1 MELINKI
8 NSLNNEVK
16 RLNNERNVA
25 LGKKE
30 TLTQQLNQGLAD
42 YNAKFQTNISVDTV
56 EAELTKVS
64 GEVEAKVNKLET
76 AITQIKSGNFTEAN
90 ATLDIKT
97 PEFSEP
103 METGRTSSADSP
115 MTPEVAAMVV
125 PPPAGMPITVHAED
139 SIAVI
144 EKAKEFVEQ
153 SNTVSEPSV
162 TPPAAPVMPS
172 TPSEPECP
180 APAERP
186 TPDAASFLDMLNIA
200 PGEVP
205 AQPSATVGGGMSFAA
220 KAETVAELSA
230 PTAPAEPT
238 PVAPA
243 EPKLGLPPTNFTAF
257 MGV

>member
-16 RLNNERNVA
+16 RLNNERNMA

-64 GEVEAKVNKLET
+64 GEVKAKVNKLET

-90 ATLDIKT
+90 STLEIKPVIPVAET
-97 PEFSEP
+97 MQAPTEP
-103 METGRTSSADSP
+103 T
-115 MTPEVAAMVV
+115 
-125 PPPAGMPITVHAED
+125 TVHSVPEAP
-139 SIAVI
+139 V
-144 EKAKEFVEQ
+144 
-153 SNTVSEPSV
+153 VSE
-162 TPPAAPVMPS
+162 TPVQQSAPVAPVMPT

-186 TPDAASFLDMLNIA
+186 APDAASFLDMLNLA
-200 PGEVP
+200 PGATP
-205 AQPSATVGGGMSFAA
+205 AQPSAPTATVGGGMSFAA
-220 KAETVAELSA
+220 KAAVEPNVPVAPSA
-230 PTAPAEPT
+230 PAEPTPAAPVEPT

-243 EPKLGLPPTNFTAF
+243 EPKIGLPPTNFTAF

>member
-90 ATLDIKT
+90 ATLEIKT

-103 METGRTSSADSP
+103 METGRVTSADAP
-115 MTPEVAAMVV
+115 ITPEVAAMVV
-125 PPPAGMPITVHAED
+125 PPPAED
-139 SIAVI
+139 SIPA
-144 EKAKEFVEQ
+144 Q
-153 SNTVSEPSV
+153 SEVPV
-162 TPPAAPVMPS
+162 APVQPTAS
-172 TPSEPECP
+172 SEPERA

-186 TPDAASFLDMLNIA
+186 APDAASFLDMLNLA
-200 PGEVP
+200 PGETPV
-205 AQPSATVGGGMSFAA
+205 QPSATTGGGMSFAA
-220 KAETVAELSA
+220 KAAVEPNVPVAPSA
-230 PTAPAEPT
+230 PATPAEPT

-243 EPKLGLPPTNFTAF
+243 EPSTPATPAEPKIGLPPTNFTAF

>member
-64 GEVEAKVNKLET
+64 GEVEAKVTKLET

-90 ATLDIKT
+90 ATLEIKT

-103 METGRTSSADSP
+103 METGRVTSADTP
-115 MTPEVAAMVV
+115 ITPEVAAMVV
-125 PPPAGMPITVHAED
+125 PPPAGMPVTVHAED
-139 SIAVI
+139 STAAI

-153 SNTVSEPSV
+153 SNTVSEPPV
-162 TPPAAPVMPS
+162 APVEPS
-172 TPSEPECP
+172 TPNAPERP

-186 TPDAASFLDMLNIA
+186 APDAASFLDMLNLA
-200 PGEVP
+200 PGEP
-205 AQPSATVGGGMSFAA
+205 SAQPSATGGGGMSFAA
-220 KAETVAELSA
+220 KAATIAE
-230 PTAPAEPT
+230 PTAPAEPSAPVAPST
-238 PVAPA
+238 PAAPA

>member
-16 RLNNERNVA
+16 RLNNERNMA

-64 GEVEAKVNKLET
+64 GEVKAKVNKLET

-90 ATLDIKT
+90 STLEIKT

-103 METGRTSSADSP
+103 METGRVTSADAP
-115 MTPEVAAMVV
+115 ITPEVAAMVV
-125 PPPAGMPITVHAED
+125 PPPAED
-139 SIAVI
+139 SIPA
-144 EKAKEFVEQ
+144 Q
-153 SNTVSEPSV
+153 SEVPV
-162 TPPAAPVMPS
+162 APVQS
-172 TPSEPECP
+172 TVPSELEHS

-186 TPDAASFLDMLNIA
+186 APDAASFLDMLNLA
-200 PGEVP
+200 PGATP
-205 AQPSATVGGGMSFAA
+205 AQPSATVAESSVPVAPAA
-220 KAETVAELSA
+220 VEPSVPVAPSAPAEPT

-238 PVAPA
+238 PAAPA
-243 EPKLGLPPTNFTAF
+243 EPKIGLPPTNFTAF

>member
-90 ATLDIKT
+90 ATLDIK
-97 PEFSEP
+97 S
-103 METGRTSSADSP
+103 
-115 MTPEVAAMVV
+115 VV
-125 PPPAGMPITVHAED
+125 PVAETAQAPTEPTTEPTTVHSAPVAPVVPE
-139 SIAVI
+139 APVQ
-144 EKAKEFVEQ
+144 Q
-153 SNTVSEPSV
+153 SAPVQPDAPV
-162 TPPAAPVMPS
+162 APVMPS
-172 TPSEPECP
+172 TPSEPERP

-186 TPDAASFLDMLNIA
+186 APDAASFLDMLNLA

-205 AQPSATVGGGMSFAA
+205 AQPSATVEGGMSFAA
-220 KAETVAELSA
+220 KAAAEPSA
-230 PTAPAEPT
+230 PAAPAESSAPA
-238 PVAPA
+238 APA

>member
-56 EAELTKVS
+56 EAELTKVTT
-64 GEVEAKVNKLET
+64 EVQAQTTKLEE
-76 AITQIKSGNFTEAN
+76 AITQIKSGNYTEGN
-90 ATLDIKT
+90 STLDIK
-97 PEFSEP
+97 P
-103 METGRTSSADSP
+103 
-115 MTPEVAAMVV
+115 VV
-125 PPPAGMPITVHAED
+125 PVAETTQASTEPTTEPTTVHSAPVAPVVPE
-139 SIAVI
+139 APVQ
-144 EKAKEFVEQ
+144 Q
-153 SNTVSEPSV
+153 SASV
-162 TPPAAPVMPS
+162 APVMPS
-172 TPSEPECP
+172 TPSEPERP

-186 TPDAASFLDMLNIA
+186 APDASSFLDMLNIT
-200 PGEVP
+200 PGEP
-205 AQPSATVGGGMSFAA
+205 SAQPSATEGGGMSFAA
-220 KAETVAELSA
+220 KAVAEPSA
-230 PTAPAEPT
+230 PA
-238 PVAPA
+238 APA

>member
-16 RLNNERNVA
+16 RLNNERNMA

-90 ATLDIKT
+90 STLDIKPVIPVEET
-97 PEFSEP
+97 AQAPTEP
-103 METGRTSSADSP
+103 T
-115 MTPEVAAMVV
+115 
-125 PPPAGMPITVHAED
+125 TVHSVPEAP
-139 SIAVI
+139 V
-144 EKAKEFVEQ
+144 
-153 SNTVSEPSV
+153 VSEAPVQQSA
-162 TPPAAPVMPS
+162 PAAPVMPS
-172 TPSEPECP
+172 TPAEPERP

-186 TPDAASFLDMLNIA
+186 APDAASFLDMLNLA
-200 PGEVP
+200 PGATP
-205 AQPSATVGGGMSFAA
+205 AQPSAPTATVGGGMSFAA
-220 KAETVAELSA
+220 KAETVAEPSA
-230 PTAPAEPT
+230 PVTPSAPAEPT
-238 PVAPA
+238 PAAPAEPTPAAPA
-243 EPKLGLPPTNFTAF
+243 EPKIGLPPTNFTAF

>member
-76 AITQIKSGNFTEAN
+76 AITQIKSGNYTEAN
-90 ATLDIKT
+90 STLDIK
-97 PEFSEP
+97 P
-103 METGRTSSADSP
+103 
-115 MTPEVAAMVV
+115 VV
-125 PPPAGMPITVHAED
+125 PVAETAQASTEPTTEPTTVHSAPV
-139 SIAVI
+139 APV
-144 EKAKEFVEQ
+144 
-153 SNTVSEPSV
+153 VSEAPV
-162 TPPAAPVMPS
+162 QPDAPVAPVMTS
-172 TPSEPECP
+172 TPSEPERP

-186 TPDAASFLDMLNIA
+186 APDASSFLDMLNIT
-200 PGEVP
+200 PGEP
-205 AQPSATVGGGMSFAA
+205 SAQP
-220 KAETVAELSA
+220 SA
-230 PTAPAEPT
+230 PTAPATPAQPSAPAEPT
-238 PVAPA
+238 PAAPA
-243 EPKLGLPPTNFTAF
+243 EPKIGLPPTNFTAF

>member
-76 AITQIKSGNFTEAN
+76 AITQIKSGNYTEAN
-90 ATLDIKT
+90 STLDIKPVVPVAET
-97 PEFSEP
+97 AQAPTEP
-103 METGRTSSADSP
+103 TTEPTTVHSAP
-115 MTPEVAAMVV
+115 VAPVVPEVPVQPDAPV
-125 PPPAGMPITVHAED
+125 
-139 SIAVI
+139 
-144 EKAKEFVEQ
+144 
-153 SNTVSEPSV
+153 
-162 TPPAAPVMPS
+162 APVMPS
-172 TPSEPECP
+172 TPSEPERP

-186 TPDAASFLDMLNIA
+186 APDAASFLDMLNLA

-205 AQPSATVGGGMSFAA
+205 AQPSVTVGGGMSFAA
-220 KAETVAELSA
+220 KAVAEPS
-230 PTAPAEPT
+230 APAEPAPT
-238 PVAPA
+238 APA

>member
-90 ATLDIKT
+90 ATLEIKT

-103 METGRTSSADSP
+103 METGRVTSADTP
-115 MTPEVAAMVV
+115 ITPEVAAMVV
-125 PPPAGMPITVHAED
+125 PPPAGMPVTVHTESDTA
-139 SIAVI
+139 AV
-144 EKAKEFVEQ
+144 EKVKEYVEQ

-162 TPPAAPVMPS
+162 TPPVAPVMPS
-172 TPSEPECP
+172 TPSEPERP

-186 TPDAASFLDMLNIA
+186 APDASSFLDMLNIT
-200 PGEVP
+200 PGEP
-205 AQPSATVGGGMSFAA
+205 SAQPSATVGGGMSFAA
-220 KAETVAELSA
+220 KAVAEPSA
-230 PTAPAEPT
+230 PAAPA
-238 PVAPA
+238 APA

>member
-42 YNAKFQTNISVDTV
+42 YNAKFQTNISVDTI

-64 GEVEAKVNKLET
+64 GEVKAKVNKLET

-90 ATLDIKT
+90 STLEIKT

-103 METGRTSSADSP
+103 METGRVTAADAP
-115 MTPEVAAMVV
+115 ITPEVAAMVV
-125 PPPAGMPITVHAED
+125 PPPAED
-139 SIAVI
+139 SIPA
-144 EKAKEFVEQ
+144 Q
-153 SNTVSEPSV
+153 SEVPV
-162 TPPAAPVMPS
+162 APVQP
-172 TPSEPECP
+172 TAPSEPERP

-186 TPDAASFLDMLNIA
+186 APDAASFLDMLNLA

-205 AQPSATVGGGMSFAA
+205 AQPSAAVGGGMSFAA
-220 KAETVAELSA
+220 KAETVAEPSV
-230 PTAPAEPT
+230 PT
-238 PVAPA
+238 APA

>member
-90 ATLDIKT
+90 STLDIKPVIPVAET
-97 PEFSEP
+97 AQAPAEP
-103 METGRTSSADSP
+103 TTVHSAP
-115 MTPEVAAMVV
+115 VV
-125 PPPAGMPITVHAED
+125 PEAPVQQSVPAQPDVP
-139 SIAVI
+139 V
-144 EKAKEFVEQ
+144 
-153 SNTVSEPSV
+153 
-162 TPPAAPVMPS
+162 APVMPS
-172 TPSEPECP
+172 APSEPERP

-186 TPDAASFLDMLNIA
+186 APDAASFLDMLNLA

-205 AQPSATVGGGMSFAA
+205 VQPSTPTASVGGGMSFAA
-220 KAETVAELSA
+220 KAETVAEPNA
-230 PTAPAEPT
+230 PVAPA
-238 PVAPA
+238 APA
-243 EPKLGLPPTNFTAF
+243 EPKPAAPAEPKIGLPPTNFTAF